1 MQLSKKLKKI
11 IIIICLIFLIF
22 IVGGLIYAVAPKY
35 FEHQQA
41 GRDNTTKCKSY
52 RALEQIAVS
61 IYRED
66 PEGSEWLSKAK
77 EAETRRKQYRCS
89 QFNLKGED

>member
-1 MQLSKKLKKI
+1 LKKI

-52 RALEQIAVS
+52 RALEQIVVS

-66 PEGSEWLSKAK
+66 PEGSEWLLKAK
-77 EAETRRKQYRCS
+77 EAEIRRKQYRCS
-89 QFNLKGED
+89 QFNLKGGD